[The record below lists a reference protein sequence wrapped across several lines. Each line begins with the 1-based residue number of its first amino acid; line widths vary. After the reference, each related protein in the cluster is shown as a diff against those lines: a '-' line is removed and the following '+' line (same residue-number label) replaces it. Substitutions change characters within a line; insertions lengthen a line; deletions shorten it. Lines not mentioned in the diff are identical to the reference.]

1 MLDALISG
9 KLIKQPELKL
19 SQNNK
24 QYCNFLMAV
33 HVGDPDNIVVSGIA
47 FGSHAERI
55 AKLGK
60 GDAVSVIGGLKPSEW
75 ADKATGE
82 SKHGLSVTVA
92 NVLSVYDIKKKR
104 KPDTPDNST
113 HQGTYTPSPAYN
125 VNKPHD
131 RPFNDEIEF

>member
-9 KLIKQPELKL
+9 KLIKQPELKV

-24 QYCNFLMAV
+24 PYCQFLMAV
-33 HVGDPDNIVVSGIA
+33 HVGDPDNVVVRGIA
-47 FGSHAERI
+47 FGSHAERV

-60 GDAVSVIGGLKPSEW
+60 GDAVSIIGALKPTEW

-82 SKHGLSVTVA
+82 TKHGLSVTVS

-113 HQGTYTPSPAYN
+113 YQGTYTPSPPYN
-125 VNKPHD
+125 ANKPHH
-131 RPFNDEIEF
+131 RPFDDPIGF